1 MTHNPMEEN
10 HERILSIYPNS
21 YGFGFA
27 LMQGALTVIDKGVVR
42 ITPMSNTESMVEIKK
57 LIKKY
62 DPDRVILEDFKGNS
76 SFKCARVKQ
85 LIRSVSAYLKMNE
98 INYSLYSREQIR
110 IVFDIWNAKT
120 RYEIAEVIV
129 RNIPKLRMLFFEKPK
144 YPRTETYHFG
154 LFDAVSLCI
163 CHYYLST

>member
-1 MTHNPMEEN
+1 MTHNPLEDN
-10 HERILSIYPNS
+10 HERILAIYPNS

-27 LMQGALTVIDKGVVR
+27 LMQGSLTVIDKGIVR
-42 ITPMSNTESMVEIKK
+42 ITPMTNAESLVRLKE

-62 DPDRVILEDFKGNS
+62 EPERVILEDFKGNS

-85 LIRSVSAYLKMNE
+85 LIQSVIAFMK
-98 INYSLYSREQIR
+98 INKISYSEYSREQIR

-154 LFDAVSLCI
+154 LFDAVSLGI
-163 CHYYLST
+163 CHYYLND